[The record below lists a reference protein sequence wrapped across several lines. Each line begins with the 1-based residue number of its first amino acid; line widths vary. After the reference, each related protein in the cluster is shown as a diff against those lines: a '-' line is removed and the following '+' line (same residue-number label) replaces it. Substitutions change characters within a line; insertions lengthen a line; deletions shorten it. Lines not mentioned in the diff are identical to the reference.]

1 MVDPIMD
8 ASNIGDI
15 LMSNI
20 TYKVVGGMRY
30 DIETIPLVDLV
41 EMGKPGGEDTEPKIN
56 SASGFLQPVS
66 YTHLRAHET

>member
-30 DIETIPLVDLV
+30 GIEKLPLSDLV
-41 EMGKPGGEDTEPKIN
+41 SLGKAWCRWHRTSN
-56 SASGFLQPVS
+56 
-66 YTHLRAHET
+66 